1 MTPKAVLTSLYL
13 AVTTC
18 GLLSSPQSNAEPAL
32 RLFTARYQVKFHGL
46 NGGTLELTLKK
57 GDEPGRYL
65 YTSGAKPSALASFFV
80 SSDAHETSA
89 IELAATGIRPLKF
102 VSEDGKKGDA
112 KDSALNFDWNRQRLS
127 GRAEGKD
134 IDLELAARTQDH
146 LSIQIA
152 VIWDLLQDHEPGV
165 YPLIDGDKIKEY
177 EYLKDST
184 ATVKYGGRDLEAVMI
199 RSARTGGSDRITR
212 YWHAPELG
220 YLPVRAER
228 TTKGE
233 VDLVMQLVDLKFAD

>member
-1 MTPKAVLTSLYL
+1 M
-13 AVTTC
+13 
-18 GLLSSPQSNAEPAL
+18 
-32 RLFTARYQVKFHGL
+32 
-46 NGGTLELTLKK
+46 
-57 GDEPGRYL
+57 
-65 YTSGAKPSALASFFV
+65 
-80 SSDAHETSA
+80 
-89 IELAATGIRPLKF
+89 
-102 VSEDGKKGDA
+102 
-112 KDSALNFDWNRQRLS
+112 
-127 GRAEGKD
+127 
-134 IDLELAARTQDH
+134 
-146 LSIQIA
+146 
-152 VIWDLLQDHEPGV
+152 IWDLLQGREPGV